1 MLIGPMILD
10 RPLISPVGRV
20 DEPSDVFK
28 RTHAPLQT
36 LEGAVPAVSQPS
48 VTRCEE
54 TRYKQ
59 MFFLLVTKYP
69 LHTSALDIGGSPPGR
84 AATDQLQRLWREST
98 TTQVDRPAPR
108 WQQKRAWPKIDGMV
122 GARHDRRSS
131 SRAGKIDDGLD

>member
-59 MFFLLVTKYP
+59 MFFSYKLKNSCSPHLMDPQSLYMHR
-69 LHTSALDIGGSPPGR
+69 LCRHIGGSPPGR
-84 AATDQLQRLWREST
+84 AAADQLQRLWREST

-108 WQQKRAWPKIDGMV
+108 
-122 GARHDRRSS
+122 
-131 SRAGKIDDGLD
+131 